1 MASHYQSILYHYME
15 HLWNGESFHSRNFE
29 ELKLQHQTTIS
40 EIRQKAAID
49 IVNLENNLQ
58 TQKDNSEE
66 AYDTIVEKM
75 EQLQESHDKLQGT
88 SS

>member
-1 MASHYQSILYHYME
+1 M
-15 HLWNGESFHSRNFE
+15 
-29 ELKLQHQTTIS
+29 
-40 EIRQKAAID
+40 
-49 IVNLENNLQ
+49 NLENNLQ